1 MITLSDILLPEDILL
16 DLEVGSAAALF
27 DEVGQNMQRWHGLP
41 RVQVAAALAALVR
54 RRTLAEMAEAAGRM
68 RRVRHAALGD
78 STLRS
83 DTQACPEG
91 PK

>member
-1 MITLSDILLPEDILL
+1 MPIHVCPVCGRRHEVSSVL
-16 DLEVGSAAALF
+16 DRLAYGRFLTCS
-27 DEVGQNMQRWHGLP
+27 P
-41 RVQVAAALAALVR
+41 KCKTSLAALVR

-78 STLRS
+78 SALRS
-83 DTQACPEG
+83 DTQACPDG